1 MTQLTQIERD
11 GLEDVF
17 AVLNIEE
24 KGFFNQIIS
33 LIKKYINIF

>member
-1 MTQLTQIERD
+1 MTQLTQTERD

-24 KGFFNQIIS
+24 KSYFNKIVS
-33 LIKKYINIF
+33 VIKKYINIF